1 MTPFWSGALV
11 GLFVGLF
18 LGVLLVALLRG
29 GDCDAL

>member
-1 MTPFWSGALV
+1 MTPFWSGVVA

-29 GDCDAL
+29 GDCDVL